1 MLSVWIV
8 AGRALTSRRC
18 YIVPAMETLP
28 RQIGPFRVLRHLGRG
43 GMADVFLAV
52 AHGASGFERRVA
64 VKTLLPALQGD
75 PDYERALIDEAR
87 IAARFHHRNL
97 VQVHDLGVAQGTY
110 WVRMDLVEG
119 TDLATLLARSPLPV
133 ALSLF
138 IAEEVAA
145 ALSYLHALRG
155 DDGRPMGIVHR
166 DVSPANVLLSRD
178 GEVRLGDFGIAR
190 STLRAEVTQGGVR
203 KGKYAYMSPEQVRGE
218 ALSAA
223 SDRFSFGVTLHE
235 MLTGARPFDGDGPVE
250 VMERV
255 REALPPTL
263 PGVDDD
269 LAALVR
275 TCLAKDPA
283 ARFADSD
290 AMVSALG
297 EARHRRPRAAAA
309 TLAKAVAG

>member
-119 TDLATLLARSPLPV
+119 TDLATLLARGPLSAPL
-133 ALSLF
+133 ALF
-138 IAEEVAA
+138 IDSPPHVDHVRRQLRRIVKFLRALPSKKRLFPRLFEVYSKELMDLVVRLEHGIDVYNVDDRYAGDAEAA
-145 ALSYLHALRG
+145 ARLTLDH
-155 DDGRPMGIVHR
+155 
-166 DVSPANVLLSRD
+166 VL
-178 GEVRLGDFGIAR
+178 A
-190 STLRAEVTQGGVR
+190 
-203 KGKYAYMSPEQVRGE
+203 
-218 ALSAA
+218 
-223 SDRFSFGVTLHE
+223 
-235 MLTGARPFDGDGPVE
+235 
-250 VMERV
+250 V
-255 REALPPTL
+255 REDLLHLLEPDAADIALPQ
-263 PGVDDD
+263 
-269 LAALVR
+269 A
-275 TCLAKDPA
+275 PA
-283 ARFADSD
+283 A
-290 AMVSALG
+290 
-297 EARHRRPRAAAA
+297 
-309 TLAKAVAG
+309 